1 MSHFIEPTLQK
12 KSILASQMQYAF
24 DNSNDLSNFQISED
38 SIFAARVC
46 SIFELPHESGVQ
58 ISKLYIEWQA

>member
-1 MSHFIEPTLQK
+1 
-12 KSILASQMQYAF
+12 MQYAF
-24 DNSNDLSNFQISED
+24 DNSNDLSNFEISED

-58 ISKLYIEWQA
+58 ISKLYIEWQAQHSELTDTLTAEHQ